1 MAKIDDD
8 KLLKILLKEG
18 VIEQDDAEACR
29 IYQERHLKQRGN
41 EVSLT
46 DTLKK
51 LDILSTAKLD
61 SFIRAVESSSVRDT
75 TPVFTSEGKVDIE
88 EKERPKIAPAAL
100 SAKKSKKFT
109 IRQEIAE
116 VTNQVEPPQAEV
128 APKKSKPTS
137 LFAVNQEKQ
146 ISTEPKG
153 PLKPVV
159 KAPQKQPSKQ
169 PEPQVA
175 EEVATVG
182 EVEGAAIQ
190 MATAYLLLIF
200 LGFLGVHRYY
210 LRKDRSAI
218 LYSLTFGFLFV
229 GVIVDLFILPW
240 LVIQTRKEGVADS
253 SLEKINKYTY
263 SQEIDQPHWSH
274 FESGMDKFKSFF
286 EYNVQLMAV
295 LIIPVVL
302 ATLAVVTSENWIIWV
317 MAGTT
322 SALLLHAY
330 HDEILSSSVFT
341 YIPFFSFINNTCFKL
356 KSLYF
361 NKKPL
366 PTITYVLYPIW
377 APFSMVKSI
386 KKKEELI
393 LFSGIIAT
401 NISVFVGYLVYQ
413 VYGLSIEQLQM
424 FLNAQIGVSLVVLV
438 VAIGLFT
445 TFITAICRW
454 DIQGKRKA
462 AKIGSGWGVIVSAF
476 AILVLVGVLY
486 EGKYQFYHKE
496 KAKLQMRLTSTT
508 FRAEIEQL
516 CKSYLRFIVANPK
529 MSDAEKHQALRH
541 FLGGIV
547 SPGELQLFR
556 VRSHQASDISKL
568 TWIDSPVKAIVAIDQ
583 HRVLIHKMELTTS
596 TYREKINASSA
607 GETNPLTEIHD
618 KIFGKFNKEPGLIGD
633 MPEEQSD
640 KK

>member
-18 VIEQDDAEACR
+18 VIEQEDAEACR
-29 IYQERHLKQRGN
+29 VYQERHLKQRGS

-61 SFIRAVESSSVRDT
+61 SFIRALESSSVRDT

-88 EKERPKIAPAAL
+88 EKERPKIARAAL
-100 SAKKSKKFT
+100 SAKKGKKFT

-116 VTNQVEPPQAEV
+116 VTNQVEAPQPAA

-159 KAPQKQPSKQ
+159 KPPQKQPVKQ
-169 PEPQVA
+169 PEPPAVEEAAQVR
-175 EEVATVG
+175 ES
-182 EVEGAAIQ
+182 EGAALQ
-190 MATAYLLLIF
+190 MTTAYLLLIF

-229 GVIVDLFILPW
+229 GVVVDLFILPW
-240 LVIQTRKEGVADS
+240 LVIQARKEGVADS

-263 SQEIDQPHWSH
+263 SQEIDHPHWSN
-274 FESGMDKFKSFF
+274 FESGMDKFKSFI
-286 EYNVQLMAV
+286 EYNVQLIAV
-295 LIIPVVL
+295 LTIPILLTVL
-302 ATLAVVTSENWIIWV
+302 ALVTSENWIIWV
-317 MAGTT
+317 MAGTM

-330 HDEILSSSVFT
+330 HDEILSSSIFT
-341 YIPFFSFINNTCFKL
+341 YIPFFSFMNNTCFKL

-366 PTITYVLYPIW
+366 PTIAYILYPIW
-377 APFSMVKSI
+377 APFSMIKSI
-386 KKKEELI
+386 KKKEELV

-413 VYGLSIEQLQM
+413 TYGLSTEQLQV
-424 FLNAQIGVSLVVLV
+424 FLKSQIGVYLIVLV
-438 VAIGLFT
+438 VTIGLLT

-454 DIQGKRKA
+454 DIQGKQKVA
-462 AKIGSGWGVIVSAF
+462 QIGSGWGVIVSVF
-476 AILVLVGVLY
+476 AILTVMGVLY

-496 KAKLQMRLTSTT
+496 KAKLQMRLASTE

-516 CKSYLRFIVANPK
+516 CKSYLRYIAANPK
-529 MSDAEKHQALRH
+529 LSDAQKQQTLRH

-547 SPGELQLFR
+547 SSGELQLFS
-556 VRSHQASDISKL
+556 VHSHQASDISTL
-568 TWIDSPVKAIVAIDQ
+568 TWIDSPIKAIVAIDQ

-596 TYREKINASSA
+596 VYRDKMNGSSVQP
-607 GETNPLTEIHD
+607 TNSLSSIHD
-618 KIFGKFNKEPGLIGD
+618 RIFGKFTKEPGLIGD
-633 MPEEQSD
+633 MPED
-640 KK
+640 KKDKK

>member
-29 IYQERHLKQRGN
+29 VYQERHLKQRGS

-100 SAKKSKKFT
+100 SARKSKKFT

-116 VTNQVEPPQAEV
+116 VTNQVEAPQAAA

-159 KAPQKQPSKQ
+159 KPPQKQPSKQ
-169 PEPQVA
+169 PEPPVA
-175 EEVATVG
+175 EEVAAVG
-182 EVEGAAIQ
+182 ELEGAAIQ
-190 MATAYLLLIF
+190 MTTAYLLLIF

-229 GVIVDLFILPW
+229 GVVVDLFILPW
-240 LVIQTRKEGVADS
+240 LVMQTRKEGVADS

-263 SQEIDQPHWSH
+263 SQEIDQPHWSN

-286 EYNVQLMAV
+286 EYNVQLIAV
-295 LIIPVVL
+295 LTIPVL
-302 ATLAVVTSENWIIWV
+302 LTIMALITSENWIVWV

-366 PTITYVLYPIW
+366 PTIAYALYPVW
-377 APFSMVKSI
+377 APFSMIKSI

-393 LFSGIIAT
+393 A
-401 NISVFVGYLVYQ
+401 
-413 VYGLSIEQLQM
+413 
-424 FLNAQIGVSLVVLV
+424 
-438 VAIGLFT
+438 
-445 TFITAICRW
+445 
-454 DIQGKRKA
+454 
-462 AKIGSGWGVIVSAF
+462 
-476 AILVLVGVLY
+476 
-486 EGKYQFYHKE
+486 
-496 KAKLQMRLTSTT
+496 
-508 FRAEIEQL
+508 
-516 CKSYLRFIVANPK
+516 SYI
-529 MSDAEKHQALRH
+529 
-541 FLGGIV
+541 
-547 SPGELQLFR
+547 
-556 VRSHQASDISKL
+556 
-568 TWIDSPVKAIVAIDQ
+568 
-583 HRVLIHKMELTTS
+583 
-596 TYREKINASSA
+596 
-607 GETNPLTEIHD
+607 
-618 KIFGKFNKEPGLIGD
+618 
-633 MPEEQSD
+633 
-640 KK
+640 